1 MIQNTDSVIFSP
13 VWAIIN
19 PLGGFIMANAT
30 KSIAQRLFESERAIN
45 NSLKTPDILAT
56 VTLFGYNQPRIEA
69 ARALYEEGRALTEL
83 QEKEYGD
90 QFEAT
95 QEVQVA
101 WEKAAVA
108 YSAALKIARI
118 AFRGQKA
125 AAGSLQLTG
134 TRKQTLSGWL
144 KQARSFYGN
153 LLKDPALIAVMA
165 AYSYDQTKLE
175 AEAALVQAVSDAS
188 DAQDTER
195 GQAQA
200 ATLARDAKLDE
211 LDQWVADYKAIAEVA
226 FADSPQMLEQL
237 GWVVKA

>member
-1 MIQNTDSVIFSP
+1 M
-13 VWAIIN
+13 
-19 PLGGFIMANAT
+19 AT
-30 KSIAQRLFESERAIN
+30 KSTISIAERLFNAQRAISN
-45 NSLKTPDILAT
+45 TLKTPEILAA
-56 VTLFGYNQPRIEA
+56 VTPFGYDQLRLEA
-69 ARALYEEGRALTEL
+69 ARAVYEETADLVNL
-83 QEKEYGD
+83 QEKEYGE
-90 QFEAT
+90 QYEAT
-95 QEVQVA
+95 QNVKDA
-101 WEKAAVA
+101 WEEAAVA

-118 AFRGQKA
+118 AFRGNKA
-125 AAGSLQLTG
+125 AAGALQLTG
-134 TRKQTLSGWL
+134 TRKQSLSGWL

-153 LLKDPALIAVMA
+153 LLKDPALVVIMA

-211 LDQWVADYKAIAEVA
+211 LDQWLADYKAIAEVA

-237 GWVVKA
+237 GWVVP